1 LNAVL
6 LASGK
11 NGDDT
16 GWVRFKLPI
25 ETDPGQIQV
34 AVDNDAVEWE
44 IERHKIDIF
53 DRLKPM
59 LASRLEGMTG
69 SHLKIGAPDLVR

>member
-6 LASGK
+6 PASGK

-34 AVDNDAVEWE
+34 AVDRLPAFSLVAGAMIIDVAAFLEFADQGTAAMAAV
-44 IERHKIDIF
+44 
-53 DRLKPM
+53 
-59 LASRLEGMTG
+59 
-69 SHLKIGAPDLVR
+69 